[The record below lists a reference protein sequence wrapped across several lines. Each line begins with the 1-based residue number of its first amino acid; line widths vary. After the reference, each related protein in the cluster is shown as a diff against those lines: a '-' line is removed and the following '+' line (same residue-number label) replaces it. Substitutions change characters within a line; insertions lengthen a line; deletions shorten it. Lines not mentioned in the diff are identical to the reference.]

1 MRLRTC
7 TRFVI
12 AVLVLLAAACEP
24 PTVPPRRVASRAPDL
39 LPPSAADSLGW
50 SGTIARPT
58 PTPAPTPQ
66 PQSPGPTTLDEPAIP
81 ADSNALDRQQGGAA
95 ADLIDDKMD
104 LPPVEQGIGGATT
117 VAASG
122 HEHWREQRTKGPRRE
137 SAPASPSAPM
147 PVVAELA
154 RALEEGE
161 AERLASDAPAPVEQI
176 LRQEKARFQRCYDAL
191 VLRDPATL
199 PGSLSVRLVLGPA
212 GDIQQAE
219 VVSGT
224 LQDPDFRDCIMTKLT
239 ALSFPR
245 NDAMLDFTYPFR
257 FGEPGGEGSVE

>member
-1 MRLRTC
+1 
-7 TRFVI
+7 
-12 AVLVLLAAACEP
+12 VLSAAACEP
-24 PTVPPRRVASRAPDL
+24 PTVPPRRAGNRTVAF
-39 LPPSAADSLGW
+39 LPPETDNDLGW
-50 SGTIARPT
+50 AEPVTTRT
-58 PTPAPTPQ
+58 PTPQAAAPPSSDL
-66 PQSPGPTTLDEPAIP
+66 PRGP
-81 ADSNALDRQQGGAA
+81 ADPNALDGRRDSAFAA
-95 ADLIDDKMD
+95 LTADKIEL
-104 LPPVEQGIGGATT
+104 LPSEQGIAGAG
-117 VAASG
+117 VAARDSD
-122 HEHWREQRTKGPRRE
+122 ERDRQQQTKGGSQQQTKSRRQE
-137 SAPASPSAPM
+137 SAPAQPSAPV

-154 RALEEGE
+154 RALEERE
-161 AERLASDAPAPVEQI
+161 AESIGVSAPPPVERI

-224 LQDPDFRDCIMTKLT
+224 LQDPDFHDCIMTKLT

-257 FGEPGGEGSVE
+257 FGAPGGEASVE